1 MLVATTPPPGTAIV
15 FTNAEYNAITADLHA
30 AGKALDAAEQAHR
43 ELPARVRLGDLH
55 PDQQVLDTNTKLV
68 HHVIRITAFNIATAL
83 ARTITTDTG
92 YAKARTEAH
101 TLVRAIL
108 AATGDIEPG
117 PDTLTIT
124 LDPLATPRAT
134 AALAEL
140 CEHLTATSTRYPGT
154 DLTLTYHVK
163 TST

>member
-1 MLVATTPPPGTAIV
+1 M
-15 FTNAEYNAITADLHA
+15 
-30 AGKALDAAEQAHR
+30 
-43 ELPARVRLGDLH
+43 
-55 PDQQVLDTNTKLV
+55 
-68 HHVIRITAFNIATAL
+68 
-83 ARTITTDTG
+83 
-92 YAKARTEAH
+92 
-101 TLVRAIL
+101 RAIL

-140 CEHLTATSTRYPGT
+140 CEHLTATRTCYPGT